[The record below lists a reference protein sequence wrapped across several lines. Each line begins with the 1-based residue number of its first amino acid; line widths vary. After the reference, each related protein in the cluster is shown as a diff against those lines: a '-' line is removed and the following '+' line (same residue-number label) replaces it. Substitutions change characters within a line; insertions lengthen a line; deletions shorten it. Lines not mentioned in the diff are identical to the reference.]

1 MPGPTRKSVALSA
14 TVSWGSMLAPDL
26 YELPLSP
33 VHLENS
39 GPLAVAAGLTIA
51 YAAWPTSRLV
61 ALAIV
66 AWAALNLV
74 VGGVLTV
81 LPLPGL
87 PFAPEQSVTHY
98 VAHLVYGLGQVPLLV
113 VGRRAL
119 RSYVSEPAR

>member
-1 MPGPTRKSVALSA
+1 
-14 TVSWGSMLAPDL
+14 MLAHDL

-87 PFAPEQSVTHY
+87 PFAPELSVTHY